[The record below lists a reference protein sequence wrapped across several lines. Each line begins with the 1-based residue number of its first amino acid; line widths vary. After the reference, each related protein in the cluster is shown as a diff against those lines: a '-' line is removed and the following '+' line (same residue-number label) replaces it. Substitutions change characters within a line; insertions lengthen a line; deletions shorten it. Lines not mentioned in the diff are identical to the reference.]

1 MLQTATFVAYCNI
14 ALLKDEREVILLKI
28 LTTGYAFQSHWEI
41 NRNMS
46 CWLRSRKQA
55 LLFMVW
61 KLQMKKKATWTTIN
75 F

>member
-46 CWLRSRKQA
+46 C
-55 LLFMVW
+55 
-61 KLQMKKKATWTTIN
+61 
-75 F
+75 